1 MENKLEAVLL
11 PVTSY
16 EIDSGRFE
24 NFVNQFSDM
33 KYTGIDLVICINN
46 DTHTTSLFKFINILS
61 SVFETIH
68 IAYANIPIEDD
79 IYTLDRTL
87 YDKIPKYGL
96 ISGPN
101 ILFFF
106 SIRNCIHYNT
116 VLLLETDCL
125 LKKNW
130 KEVCSNYLK
139 YCGDFLI
146 SGAGYNGDTYLD
158 TKSNDFNH
166 TNGVAFYKTSNA
178 VFTMLINAVEE
189 YIIKNVPDDPVVAY
203 DIAISRTLYSKMHD
217 INIYKEWKD
226 IFRKVIKNTLILN
239 CSLTSDKAIT
249 VNECDQNFPS
259 HVILHKKF

>member
-11 PVTSY
+11 PVTSH

-24 NFVNQFSDM
+24 SFITQFADM
-33 KYTGIDLVICINN
+33 KYSGIDLVICINN
-46 DTHTTSLFKFINILS
+46 DDHTTPLFKFMNILS
-61 SVFETIH
+61 SVFESIH
-68 IAYANIPIEDD
+68 IVYANIPIEDD

-87 YDKIPKYGL
+87 YEIAPKYGL

-101 ILFFF
+101 LLFLF
-106 SIRNCIHYNT
+106 SIRNCVHYNT

-130 KEVCSNYLK
+130 KDVCSNYLK

-158 TKSNDFNH
+158 AKSTDFNH
-166 TNGVAFYKTSNA
+166 TNGVAFYKTSHPD
-178 VFTMLINAVEE
+178 FTKLMNAVEE
-189 YIIKNVPDDPVVAY
+189 YIIDTVPDDPVLAY
-203 DIAISRTLYSKMHD
+203 DIAISRALYSKMSD
-217 INIYKEWKD
+217 TAVYKDWKD
-226 IFRKVIKNTLILN
+226 IFRKIIKNTLILN
-239 CSLTSDKAIT
+239 CSLTSDKSIT
-249 VNECDQNFPS
+249 VSECDRNFPS